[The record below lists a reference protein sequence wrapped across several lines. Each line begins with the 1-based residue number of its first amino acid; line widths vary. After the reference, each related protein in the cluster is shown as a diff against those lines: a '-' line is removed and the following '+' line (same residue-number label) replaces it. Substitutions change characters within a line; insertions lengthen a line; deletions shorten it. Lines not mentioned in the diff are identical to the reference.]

1 MTTPAISMTEALLN
15 AYYKIKKEETPKLL
29 IEKLGEVFSSKENFI
44 KKIKALDSNIGEFK
58 IPDDIGELIFD
69 ILLYN
74 FFSEDSQRLGESFFE
89 SKEWEQIE
97 EAIIDR
103 GTELMNILLYLQ
115 ECKDSDIKF
124 SIDDYLDEYLI
135 SEDDF
140 DTEEHEVYEAVIKNR
155 DEIVLGDLETMAEIS
170 KANTNS
176 QLGDQLLPV
185 LLFFETKNSLDKKQ
199 DLILKEG
206 TNPAF
211 QSAFLAVL
219 SSF

>member
-1 MTTPAISMTEALLN
+1 MSTPSGSMSTALLN
-15 AYYKIKKEETPKLL
+15 AFYTTKKEETPSSL
-29 IEKLGEVFSSKENFI
+29 IDRLNEVFTSKDTFI
-44 KKIKALDSNIGEFK
+44 KKIKTLDTISGDFK
-58 IPDDIGELIFD
+58 LPDDIGELLFD
-69 ILLYN
+69 LLLYN

-97 EAIIDR
+97 DVIIDR

-115 ECKDSDIKF
+115 ECKDSEIKF

-140 DTEEHEVYEAVIKNR
+140 DSEEHEVYEAVIKNR
-155 DEIVLGDLETMAEIS
+155 DSIVLGDLQTMLEIS
-170 KANTNS
+170 KANLS
-176 QLGDQLLPV
+176 SPLGDQLLPV
-185 LLFFETKNSLDKKQ
+185 LLFFESKNSIEKKQ

-206 TNPAF
+206 SNPAF